1 MRRGEERREGARKS
15 SEEGRGE
22 NTMKAERESGA
33 VRGAEQCTMKTEGAF
48 TLEATVR
55 TVYICS
61 HFICDLATR
70 CHKEK

>member
-1 MRRGEERREGARKS
+1 
-15 SEEGRGE
+15 
-22 NTMKAERESGA
+22 MKAEGERGA
-33 VRGAEQCTMKTEGAF
+33 VRGAEQCDMKTEGAF